1 MLELTIYGLMGL
13 AAILVIAFLS
23 AFGDEFAPARETSSF
38 DLINNPR
45 LNDSQVMERGTGIHN
60 SGAQL
65 LSNRNL
71 HAKQENR
78 EHRISGT
85 AFCDAQSEEE

>member
-1 MLELTIYGLMGL
+1 MLEVTIYGLMRL
-13 AAILVIAFLS
+13 AAMLVIPFLS

-38 DLINNPR
+38 DLINNPH
-45 LNDSQVMERGTGIHN
+45 LNDPQVMEPGMGIHN

-71 HAKQENR
+71 HAKQGNG
-78 EHRISGT
+78 EHRIGGI
-85 AFCDAQSEEE
+85 ACDAQSEEK